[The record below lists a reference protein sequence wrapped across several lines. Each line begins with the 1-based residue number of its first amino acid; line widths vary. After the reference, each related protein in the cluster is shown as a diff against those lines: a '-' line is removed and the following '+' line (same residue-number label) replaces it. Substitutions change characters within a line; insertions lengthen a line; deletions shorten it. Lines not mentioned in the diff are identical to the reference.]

1 MKEKKGPRGTSAM
14 DDPLGH
20 VGRFAMRDE
29 EMAFMESIGPEH
41 PDRDQPISV
50 GERVKEVRE
59 KKGLSLQDVS
69 QRTDIDIQRLRQIEA
84 GDVAPPLGTVIKL
97 AKALEMRMGYFIS
110 GRGQR
115 AYTIVRGP
123 DRKIVSR
130 YDTTRAKYY
139 GYQYESLAP
148 NKRDRHMDPFM
159 VSLEPSKTEEER
171 STHAGQEFIYVLEG
185 DMEVRLEKEVHILKP
200 GDSIYYDSTVPHL
213 VKAYG
218 DKPTRIL
225 AVLYTER

>member
-1 MKEKKGPRGTSAM
+1 MKEKSRPQTRPSV

-20 VGRFAMRDE
+20 MSRFAMRDE
-29 EMAFMESIGPEH
+29 EMAFMESIGTEP
-41 PDRDQPISV
+41 PARDHSMSV
-50 GERVKEVRE
+50 GERAKAVRE

-69 QRTDIDIQRLRQIEA
+69 QRTGIDVDRLGQIEA
-84 GDVAPPLGTVIKL
+84 GEVAPPLGTVIRL

-110 GRGQR
+110 GRGQK
-115 AYTIVRGP
+115 AYTIVREG
-123 DRKIVSR
+123 DRRVVSR

-148 NKRDRHMDPFM
+148 NKRDRHMDPFL

-185 DMEVRLEKEVHILKP
+185 EVEVRLEQEVHILKL

-218 DKPTRIL
+218 DNPTRIL

>member
-1 MKEKKGPRGTSAM
+1 MKEKNRPQTDATV

-20 VGRFAMRDE
+20 MSRFAMRDE
-29 EMAFMESIGPEH
+29 EMAFMESIGTEP
-41 PDRDQPISV
+41 PARDHSMSV
-50 GERVKEVRE
+50 GQRAKEVRE
-59 KKGLSLQDVS
+59 KKELSLQDIS
-69 QRTDIDIQRLRQIEA
+69 QRTGIDADRLGQIES
-84 GDVAPPLGTVIKL
+84 GEVAPPLGTVIRL

-110 GRGQR
+110 GKGKK
-115 AYTIVRGP
+115 AYTIVREGA
-123 DRKIVSR
+123 RRVVSR
-130 YDTTRAKYY
+130 YDATRAKYY

-148 NKRDRHMDPFM
+148 KKRDRHMDPFLIR
-159 VSLEPSKTEEER
+159 LEPSKTAEER

-185 DMEVRLEKEVHILKP
+185 QVEVRLEQEVHILKL

-218 DKPTRIL
+218 DNASRIL

>member
-1 MKEKKGPRGTSAM
+1 
-14 DDPLGH
+14 
-20 VGRFAMRDE
+20 MRDE
-29 EMAFMESIGPEH
+29 EMAFMESIGSEPPEGDH
-41 PDRDQPISV
+41 SISV
-50 GERVKEVRE
+50 GERVREVRE

-69 QRTDIDIQRLRQIEA
+69 QRTDIGVGRLRKIEA

-110 GRGQR
+110 GKGQR
-115 AYTIVRGP
+115 AYTIVRGG
-123 DRKIVSR
+123 DRNVVSR
-130 YDTTRAKYY
+130 YDTARAKYY
-139 GYQYESLAP
+139 GYEYGSLAP
-148 NKRDRHMDPFM
+148 NKRDRHMDPFL

-185 DMEVRLEKEVHILKP
+185 EMEVRLEQDAHILKP